1 MSLLKIRSW
10 SSTRLLSVGFALI
23 ILFGTVLLSLPISS
37 RSGNGLGFLD
47 AAFTAASAT
56 CVTGLALFDT
66 YTQFTVFGQVVI
78 LLLIQVGGLG
88 FMTVAI
94 LFSLAVHR
102 RIGLRERSLLADGVG
117 SLHLAG
123 VVRMVRRI
131 LFGTAVFEGLG
142 TVLLAI
148 RFVPRLGLLR
158 GLWAACFHAVSAFCN
173 AGFDLMGMLEP
184 SSSLTLF
191 YDDPLVVLTVAALIV
206 IGGIGFVVWND
217 FADCAFHLRKL
228 NYHSKVVV
236 TSTLVLIAAG
246 TALFFW
252 MEKDASMAGMDL
264 GGRLLSSLFQSI
276 TPRTAGF
283 NTVDM
288 ASLSEGGKA
297 LTMLL
302 MFIGAAPGGTGG
314 GIKITTFVVISAT
327 AYASLKN
334 KNDTNVGH
342 YQISAETIGRAFC
355 SATVYAGITLVG
367 ILVLCTQGI
376 PLADAAFEG
385 LSAIGTVGL
394 STGLTTSLTEWS
406 KLIVILLMYIGR
418 LGSLTVFL
426 AVSGRDAKVG
436 FRYPIG
442 KLLVG

>member
-1 MSLLKIRSW
+1 MNLVKIKNW

-94 LFSLAVHR
+94 FFSLAVHR

-131 LFGTAVFEGLG
+131 LFGTAMFEGLG

-148 RFVPRLGLLR
+148 RFVPRFGLLR
-158 GLWAACFHAVSAFCN
+158 GLWTACFHAVSAFCN
-173 AGFDLMGMLEP
+173 AGFDLMGRLQP
-184 SSSLTLF
+184 SSSLMLF

-217 FADCAFHLRKL
+217 FADCAFHLRNL
-228 NYHSKVVV
+228 SYHSRVVV
-236 TSTLVLIAAG
+236 ISTLMLIAAG

-252 MEKDASMAGMDL
+252 MEKDASMAGMDM

-297 LTMLL
+297 LTMVL

-314 GIKITTFVVISAT
+314 GIKITTFVVITAT

-342 YQISAETIGRAFC
+342 YHISTETIGRAFC
-355 SATVYAGITLVG
+355 SATVYIGITLVG

-376 PLADAAFEG
+376 AFADAAFEC

-394 STGLTTSLTEWS
+394 STGVSLTEWS

-418 LGSLTVFL
+418 VGSLTVFL
-426 AVSGRDAKVG
+426 AVSGKDAKVG
-436 FRYPIG
+436 FRYPVG